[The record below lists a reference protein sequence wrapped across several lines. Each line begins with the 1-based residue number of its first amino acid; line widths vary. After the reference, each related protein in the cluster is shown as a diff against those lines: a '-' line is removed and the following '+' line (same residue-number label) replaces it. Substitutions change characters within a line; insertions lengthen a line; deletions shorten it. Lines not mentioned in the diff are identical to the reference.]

1 MPKYSDFRSD
11 TVTKPTARMFD
22 AMQKARLGDDAHG
35 DDPTTQELES
45 RFRHLFDKEAALF
58 FPSGTMANQAAVA
71 AHTVPGEEI
80 IVDDSS
86 HIFMF
91 EGGGLAR
98 IGGVQTRTLSSEK
111 GQLDFGRL
119 AHSIRAASVHMPRT
133 GLICTEQSHLFSG
146 GSILP
151 IDYLQELHAFGL
163 NRGIA
168 VHLDGAR
175 LFNVQAETEV
185 PFSEYG
191 ASCDSLMISLSK
203 GLSCPIGSV
212 LLGDGAFIERARRVR
227 KWMGGGLHQA
237 GIVAAC
243 GIVALDEMPA
253 RIATD
258 NALCRQLGG
267 LVLGLQGARMAQET
281 IDTNILFLE
290 ITQPDLDAPMV
301 EAALAD
307 HGVLALALG
316 DRLLRFV
323 THRHLSTSDV
333 DRAGSALNQILNA
346 ASQ

>member
-1 MPKYSDFRSD
+1 MSKYSDFRSD

-22 AMQKARLGDDAHG
+22 AMQSARLGDDAHG
-35 DDPTTQELES
+35 DDPTVQELE
-45 RFRHLFDKEAALF
+45 RHFQNLFGKESALF

-91 EGGGLAR
+91 EGGGLSR
-98 IGGVQTRTLSSEK
+98 IAGVQTRTLNTRN
-111 GQLDFGRL
+111 GQFDFGRL
-119 AHSIRAASVHMPRT
+119 AHAVRPVSVHMPRT

-163 NRGIA
+163 NRAIP

-175 LFNVQAETEV
+175 LFNVQVETEL

-191 ASCDSLMISLSK
+191 DVCDSLMISLSK
-203 GLSCPIGSV
+203 GLSCPIGSI

-227 KWMGGGLHQA
+227 KWMGGGMHQA
-237 GIVAAC
+237 GIIAAC
-243 GIVALDEMPA
+243 GLVAIDQMPA

-258 NALCRQLGG
+258 NAMCRQLGG
-267 LVLGLQGARMAQET
+267 MVLGLQGARMAQET

-290 ITQPDLDAPMV
+290 ITQPNLDAPMV

-323 THRHLSTSDV
+323 THRHLNDSDV
-333 DRAGSALNQILNA
+333 ERAGSALNQILNA
-346 ASQ
+346 

>member
-1 MPKYSDFRSD
+1 MSNYSDFRSD
-11 TVTKPTARMFD
+11 TVTKPTARMYE

-35 DDPTTQELES
+35 DDPTTQELE
-45 RFRHLFDKEAALF
+45 RHFQHLFEKEAALF

-80 IVDDSS
+80 IVDESS
-86 HIFMF
+86 HLFQF
-91 EGGGLAR
+91 EGGGLSR
-98 IGGVQTRTLSSEK
+98 IAGVQTRTINSDN
-111 GQLDFGRL
+111 GQFDFGRI
-119 AHSIRAASVHMPRT
+119 AHAVRAVSVHMPRT

-146 GSILP
+146 GTILP
-151 IDYLQELHAFGL
+151 IDYLQELHAFAL
-163 NRGIA
+163 NRSIPI
-168 VHLDGAR
+168 HLDGAR
-175 LFNVQAETEV
+175 LFNVQVETELA
-185 PFSEYG
+185 FAEYG
-191 ASCDSLMISLSK
+191 AVCDSLMISLSK

-227 KWMGGGLHQA
+227 KWMGGSLHQA
-237 GIVAAC
+237 GVVAAC
-243 GIVALDEMPA
+243 GLVALDEMPA
-253 RIATD
+253 RLATD

-267 LVLGLQGARMAQET
+267 MVLGLQGARMAQET

-323 THRHLSTSDV
+323 THRHLSHSDV
-333 DRAGSALNQILNA
+333 EHAGSALNQILNA
-346 ASQ
+346 